1 MYRMTIIVSDPRKMI
16 PKIIVDAK
24 KTEKISTF
32 LNFQKSS
39 ILRGGFSEIWKF
51 CCFLIL
57 SDSFRIEKYF
67 HNYFPCIRNNIFIQ
81 IFIRYMD
88 YTTYAPQTCYIPNID
103 TLQGRGMRI
112 DDAGT
117 KYALFSY

>member
-1 MYRMTIIVSDPRKMI
+1 MYRMTIWIKIIVSDPRKMI

-32 LNFQKSS
+32 SNFQKS
-39 ILRGGFSEIWKF
+39 IFNFEN
-51 CCFLIL
+51 
-57 SDSFRIEKYF
+57 SFRIEKYF
-67 HNYFPCIRNNIFIQ
+67 QNYFPCIRNNIFIQ